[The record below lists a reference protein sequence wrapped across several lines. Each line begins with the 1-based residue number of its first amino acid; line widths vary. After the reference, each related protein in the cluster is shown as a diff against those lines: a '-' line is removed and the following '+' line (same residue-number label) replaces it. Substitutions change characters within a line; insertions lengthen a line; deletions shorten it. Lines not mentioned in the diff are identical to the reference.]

1 VPRIYA
7 LLVGINDYAAVSKLA
22 GCVADIEAVEALLRK
37 RVPSDQLS
45 LKVLHDGA
53 ATRAGIIDG
62 FRTHLTQATADDI
75 AAFYFCGH
83 GSQEPCPPEWVALE
97 PSGTNQTIV
106 PVDARVGDTFDIAD
120 KELSALIHEV
130 AANGA
135 HVVTLFD
142 SCHSGGVTRDVD
154 EGHDPASGISRTA
167 PASTMRARTMDDYL
181 ESARTLY
188 DPTRTPGEQ
197 PPAPAHIAI
206 AACQFDQLAKEFP
219 MQAPRRGAFTQAF
232 EEAVNT
238 LGPSATYIDLVTA
251 IRTKVRERAK
261 DQMPNLAAVGGAS
274 GSTVFLGGHAG
285 RSDLTVNAD
294 ARGAWWLSAG
304 AVDGVPTPDAGHTTE
319 VAIFARDL
327 FQRDGAKAEPAARAT
342 VAVAEADRARLT
354 ITSGTL
360 DVAQIYTGVI
370 TKLASVPLHVTVTG
384 SDPDTVAKIRE
395 TLVHD
400 AFAYTVVDK
409 RTDAVPTITV
419 VVAPDG
425 VTCLGDD
432 GVALEN
438 LRFGAGDADLNGIAV
453 ACAHMATWYGIRD
466 RVPVGS
472 TLNGKVQIELV
483 PATKGETAIPDSRA
497 PFPAPNGVVTLTPD
511 GSEPPRMQVRLRNTS
526 GDRLYVTLLDL
537 SDSFECSVVFS
548 DWIPANSVAFAFGGR
563 PQKLPI
569 PAWRAPTF
577 TVGTEYLKIVASLTE
592 FMAAHYAMESLL
604 APGTGGTRAFVE
616 EVDEASTWGTTNLTV
631 KIHR

>member
-1 VPRIYA
+1 MPRIYA
-7 LLVGINDYAAVSKLA
+7 LLVGINDYVAVNKLA

-37 RVPSDQLS
+37 RVPEDQLS

-83 GSQEPCPPEWVALE
+83 GSQEPCPPEWIALE

-106 PVDARVGDTFDIAD
+106 PVDARAGDTFDLAD

-130 AANGA
+130 AASGA

-142 SCHSGGVTRDVD
+142 SCNSGGVTRSVD
-154 EGHDPASGISRTA
+154 EGHDPAAGFARTA
-167 PASTMRARTMDDYL
+167 PASTMRPRTMDDYL

-188 DPTRTPGEQ
+188 DPTRTPGEK

-238 LGPSATYIDLVTA
+238 LGPTATYIDLVTA

-294 ARGAWWLSAG
+294 ASGAWWLSAG
-304 AVDGVPTPDAGHTTE
+304 AVDGIPTPDAGHVTE
-319 VAIFARDL
+319 LVIIARDA
-327 FQRDGAKAEPAARAT
+327 FQRDGAKAEPVAKAT
-342 VAVAEADRARLT
+342 VATVEADRAKLT
-354 ITSGTL
+354 IATGTL
-360 DVAQIYTGVI
+360 DATQIYTGVV
-370 TKLASVPLHVTVTG
+370 TKLASVPMHVLITG
-384 SDPDTVAKIRE
+384 SEAASVAKIRE

-400 AFAYTVVDK
+400 AVTYTVVDTK
-409 RTDAVPTITV
+409 TDAVPTITV
-419 VVAPDG
+419 AVGTDG
-425 VTCLGDD
+425 VTVLGDD
-432 GVALEN
+432 GIALEN
-438 LRFGAGDADLNGIAV
+438 LHFGLGDTDVSALSA

-483 PATKGETAIPDSRA
+483 PATKGETGIPDSRP
-497 PFPAPNGVVTLTPD
+497 PFSAANGVVTLTPD
-511 GSEPPRMQVRLRNTS
+511 ASGPPWMQVRIRNTA
-526 GDRLYVTLLDL
+526 GDRLYVTMLDL
-537 SDSFECSVVFS
+537 SDSFESSVVFS
-548 DWIPANSVAFAFGGR
+548 DWVPANSVAYAFAGR

-569 PAWRAPTF
+569 PAWRAPSF

-592 FMAAHYAMESLL
+592 FVASRYVMESLL

-616 EVDEASTWGTTNLTV
+616 EVDEHSTWGTTNLTV

>member
-1 VPRIYA
+1 MPRIYA
-7 LLVGINDYAAVSKLA
+7 LLVGINEYTAVGKLA
-22 GCVADIEAVEALLRK
+22 GCVADIDAVETLLRK
-37 RVPSDQLS
+37 RVPEDLLS

-62 FRTHLTQATADDI
+62 FRAHLTQAKTDDI

-83 GSQEPCPPEWVALE
+83 GSQEPCPPEWIALE

-106 PVDARVGDTFDIAD
+106 PVDSRVGDVFDIAD

-154 EGHDPASGISRTA
+154 EGLDPTAGVSRTA

-181 ESARTLY
+181 DVARALY
-188 DPTRTPGEQ
+188 DRTRTPGDQ
-197 PPAPAHIAI
+197 PPAPMHIAI
-206 AACQFDQLAKEFP
+206 AACQFDQTAKEFP
-219 MQAPRRGAFTQAF
+219 LQAPRRGAFTRAF

-285 RSDLTVNAD
+285 RSDLTLNAD
-294 ARGAWWLSAG
+294 ASGAWWLSAG
-304 AVDGVPTPDAGHTTE
+304 AVDGLPAPDAGHVTE
-319 VAIFARDL
+319 LAVIEREA
-327 FQRDGAKAEPAARAT
+327 FQRDGAKAAAVAKAT
-342 VAVAEADRARLT
+342 VSAVEADRAKVA
-354 ITSGTL
+354 IVGGTL

-370 TKLASVPLHVTVTG
+370 TKLASVPMHVMVSG
-384 SDPDTVAKIRE
+384 SDPANVAKIRAM
-395 TLVHD
+395 LAQD
-400 AFAYTVVDK
+400 AVTYTVVET
-409 RTDAVPTITV
+409 RTDAVPTVTISV
-419 VVAPDG
+419 SADG
-425 VTCLGDD
+425 VTILGDD
-432 GVALEN
+432 GVPLEN
-438 LRFGAGDADLNGIAV
+438 LHFGLGDDDINGISV

-472 TLNGKVQIELV
+472 TLNGKVQLELV
-483 PATKGETAIPDSRA
+483 PAIRGETGIPDSRP
-497 PFPAPNGVVTLTPD
+497 PFAAPNGIVTLTPD
-511 GSEPPRMQVRLRNTS
+511 GSGLPWMQVRIRNTAS
-526 GDRLYVTLLDL
+526 DRLYVTLLDL
-537 SDSFECSVVFS
+537 SDSFESSVVLS
-548 DWIPANSVAFAFGGR
+548 DWISANSVAYAFAGR
-563 PQKLPI
+563 PKTLPI
-569 PAWRAPTF
+569 PAWRPPTF
-577 TVGTEYLKIVASLTE
+577 AVGTEYLKIVASLTE
-592 FMAAHYAMESLL
+592 FVASRYVMESLL
-604 APGTGGTRAFVE
+604 APGGGGTRAFVE
-616 EVDEASTWGTTNLTV
+616 EVDERSTWGTTNLAV

>member
-1 VPRIYA
+1 MPRIYA

-22 GCVADIEAVEALLRK
+22 GCVADIDAVEALLRK
-37 RVPSDQLS
+37 RVPADMLS

-62 FRTHLTQATADDI
+62 FRSHLRQATTDDI

-83 GSQEPCPPEWVALE
+83 GSQEPCPPEWIALE

-106 PVDARVGDTFDIAD
+106 PVDARVGDVFDIAD

-142 SCHSGGVTRDVD
+142 SCHSGGVTRDAEQD
-154 EGHDPASGISRTA
+154 SASASGVSRTA
-167 PASTMRARTMDDYL
+167 PAGTMRTRTMDDYL
-181 ESARTLY
+181 DVARALY
-188 DPTRTPGEQ
+188 DPARTPGDQ

-206 AACQFDQLAKEFP
+206 AACQFDQTAKEFP

-261 DQMPNLAAVGGAS
+261 DQLPNLAAVGGAS

-285 RSDLTVNAD
+285 RSDLTVNVD
-294 ARGAWWLSAG
+294 ASGAWWLSAG
-304 AVDGVPTPDAGHTTE
+304 AVDGIPTPDAGHVTE
-319 VAIFARDL
+319 LVVIAREA
-327 FQRDGAKAEPAARAT
+327 FQRDGAKAEPIAKAT
-342 VAVAEADRARLT
+342 VSAVEADRARLT
-354 ITSGTL
+354 IASGTL
-360 DVAQIYTGVI
+360 DAAQIYTGVI
-370 TKLASVPLHVTVTG
+370 TKLASVPMHVMITG
-384 SDPDTVAKIRE
+384 RDATIVAKIRA
-395 TLVHD
+395 TLVED
-400 AFAYTVVDK
+400 AVAYTVVDRK
-409 RTDAVPTITV
+409 SDAVPTISV
-419 VVAPDG
+419 VVASDG
-425 VTCLGDD
+425 VTVLGDD
-432 GVALEN
+432 GAPLDN
-438 LRFGAGDADLNGIAV
+438 LHFGTGDADVASISV
-453 ACAHMATWYGIRD
+453 ACAHIATWYGVRD

-483 PATKGETAIPDSRA
+483 PATKGETGIPDARA
-497 PFPAPNGVVTLTPD
+497 PFPSPNGVVTLLPD
-511 GSEPPRMQVRLRNTS
+511 ASGPPWMQVRIRNTA

-537 SDSFECSVVFS
+537 SDSFECLVVFS
-548 DWIPANSVAFAFGGR
+548 DWISANSVAFAFAGR

-569 PAWRAPTF
+569 PGWRAPTF
-577 TVGTEYLKIVASLTE
+577 TVGTEQLKIVASLTE
-592 FMAAHYAMESLL
+592 FVASRYVMESLL
-604 APGTGGTRAFVE
+604 APGAGGTRAFVE
-616 EVDEASTWGTTNLTV
+616 EVDDKSTWGTTNLTV
-631 KIHR
+631 NIHR

>member
-1 VPRIYA
+1 MPRIYA
-7 LLVGINDYAAVSKLA
+7 LLVGINDYSAVSKLA

-37 RVPSDQLS
+37 RVPEDQLS
-45 LKVLHDGA
+45 LKVLHDGD
-53 ATRAGIIDG
+53 ATRAGIIEG
-62 FRTHLTQATADDI
+62 FRAHLSQATTDDI

-83 GSQEPCPPEWVALE
+83 GSQEPCPPEWIALE

-106 PVDARVGDTFDIAD
+106 PVDSRVGDVFDIAD

-142 SCHSGGVTRDVD
+142 SCHSGGVTRDVED
-154 EGHDPASGISRTA
+154 GLDPRSGVSRTA

-181 ESARTLY
+181 DVARALY
-188 DPTRTPGEQ
+188 DPTRATSDQ
-197 PPAPAHIAI
+197 PPAPMHIAI
-206 AACQFDQLAKEFP
+206 AACQFDQTAKEFP

-274 GSTVFLGGHAG
+274 GSTIFLGGHAG

-294 ARGAWWLSAG
+294 ASGAWWLSAG
-304 AVDGVPTPDAGHTTE
+304 AVDGIPAPDAGHVTE
-319 VAIFARDL
+319 LVIITRDA
-327 FQRDGAKAEPAARAT
+327 FQRDGAKAEPAAKAT
-342 VAVAEADRARLT
+342 VAAVEADRAKLT
-354 ITSGTL
+354 IATGTL

-370 TKLASVPLHVTVTG
+370 TKLASVPMHVMVTG
-384 SDPDTVAKIRE
+384 SDAAMVAKLRA

-400 AFAYTVVDK
+400 AVAYTVVEK
-409 RTDAVPTITV
+409 RTDAVPSITV
-419 VVAPDG
+419 TVVTDG
-425 VTCLGDD
+425 VTILGDD
-432 GVALEN
+432 AVPLDNLHFALDD
-438 LRFGAGDADLNGIAV
+438 AGINAISA

-483 PATKGETAIPDSRA
+483 PAAKGETGIPDSRP
-497 PFPAPNGVVTLTPD
+497 PFASPNGIVTLTPD
-511 GSEPPRMQVRLRNTS
+511 ASGPPWMQVRIRNTA

-537 SDSFECSVVFS
+537 SDSFESSVVFS
-548 DWIPANSVAFAFGGR
+548 DWIPANSVAYAFAGR

-569 PAWRAPTF
+569 PSWRAPTF

-592 FMAAHYAMESLL
+592 FVASRYVMDSLL
-604 APGTGGTRAFVE
+604 APGGGGTRAFVE
-616 EVDEASTWGTTNLTV
+616 EVDEHSTWGTTNLTV